1 MPPHK
6 QPYMK
11 TLYRNPSTKT
21 IHFHPQHNTN
31 KKDLLRVK
39 DYAKIEQL
47 RQRIYNWET
56 NNGQIYKKLKK
67 SENQWEEDLKFV
79 NKHQEN
85 MDNYETYYPN
95 SNTLREMNN
104 LWLEYY
110 DRLNPN
116 NFEYNKFTDIIDE

>member
-1 MPPHK
+1 
-6 QPYMK
+6 MK

-39 DYAKIEQL
+39 VYAKIERL

-79 NKHQEN
+79 DKHQEN